1 MQSISALI
9 LFSSVA
15 HSYATVDTDR
25 MVDMALDRA
34 FQGDH
39 LADMDDTTLAKATA
53 PGTQPMNMIS
63 VTPGQ
68 SRVRTQVPAMK
79 VPAMSS
85 SNAQRMSHRSP
96 SAVFPTTKTDANWG
110 HGQVQTQA
118 MHARHAV
125 TAGTPAARGQPIVKA
140 TAPAGA
146 PVVAVVGFS
155 GGVGTCLIA
164 AMERIGLPVF
174 AKVSSKGMELEG
186 EDKKDLDWDYLN
198 GKLLAAAKAKGVLPV
213 VVDVTASGAVQEL
226 YEGWLKQGIS
236 VAAANKGIFAGDEAK
251 YEALL
256 AAAAAEPKAYL
267 LHEAT
272 VGAGLPI
279 ISTIKDLVGSSH
291 TVEKME
297 GLMSGT
303 LAFVLGEVA
312 GGKKKLS
319 EAVSEAKALGYTE
332 PDPRDDLNG
341 MDVARKSVILAR
353 VAGLKGVDITKLAV
367 ESLVPESLRDC
378 SVDEFMAGLP
388 KFDDDFAKKVA
399 AVEAKGDRLHYAG
412 AVDMKAGKVTV
423 GPQGFAPEHPFNSA
437 GPDNLVAITTNF
449 YTRPLVVQGAGA
461 GGDVTATGVL
471 GDVLK
476 VRGGP

>member
-1 MQSISALI
+1 MQGLGAII
-9 LFSSVA
+9 LLSSVA

-25 MVDMALDRA
+25 MFDMALDRA
-34 FQGDH
+34 LRGDH
-39 LADMDDTTLAKATA
+39 SSDMDDTTLAKNTA
-53 PGTQPMNMIS
+53 LASSNKPVNMIS

-68 SRVRTQVPAMK
+68 SRGRVQMPVMK
-79 VPAMSS
+79 SS
-85 SNAQRMSHRSP
+85 TASRMPNQSPSNA
-96 SAVFPTTKTDANWG
+96 FPISSTHTMQG
-110 HGQVQTQA
+110 RGQVQAKAA
-118 MHARHAV
+118 MQARHAV
-125 TAGTPAARGQPIVKA
+125 TAATPARGHPVVKA

-164 AMERIGLPVF
+164 AMERIGLKPF
-174 AKVSSKGMELEG
+174 AKISSKGMELEG
-186 EDKKDLDWDYLN
+186 EDKKDLDWDYVN
-198 GKLLAAAKAKGVLPV
+198 SKLLAAAKEKGGLPV
-213 VVDVTASGAVQEL
+213 MVDVTASGAVQEL

-256 AAAAAEPKAYL
+256 SAAAAEPKAYL

-272 VGAGLPI
+272 VGAGLPV
-279 ISTIKDLVGSSH
+279 ISTIKDLVASSH
-291 TVEKME
+291 EVQKIE
-297 GLMSGT
+297 GVMSGT

-312 GGKKKLS
+312 GGKKKFS
-319 EAVSEAKALGYTE
+319 EAVAEAKALGYTE
-332 PDPRDDLNG
+332 PDPREDLNG

-353 VAGLKGVDITKLAV
+353 VAGLKGVDLSKMNV

-378 SVDEFMAGLP
+378 SVDDFMAGLP
-388 KFDDDFAKKVA
+388 KFDDEFAKKVA
-399 AVEAKGDRLHYAG
+399 DVEAKGERLHYAG

-423 GPQGFAPEHPFNSA
+423 GPLGCAGDHPFNSA
-437 GPDNLVAITTNF
+437 GPDNLVSITTNF

-476 VRGGP
+476 VRAGP

>member
-1 MQSISALI
+1 
-9 LFSSVA
+9 
-15 HSYATVDTDR
+15 
-25 MVDMALDRA
+25 
-34 FQGDH
+34 
-39 LADMDDTTLAKATA
+39 
-53 PGTQPMNMIS
+53 
-63 VTPGQ
+63 
-68 SRVRTQVPAMK
+68 
-79 VPAMSS
+79 
-85 SNAQRMSHRSP
+85 
-96 SAVFPTTKTDANWG
+96 
-110 HGQVQTQA
+110 
-118 MHARHAV
+118 
-125 TAGTPAARGQPIVKA
+125 
-140 TAPAGA
+140 
-146 PVVAVVGFS
+146 
-155 GGVGTCLIA
+155 
-164 AMERIGLPVF
+164 
-174 AKVSSKGMELEG
+174 MELEG

-198 GKLLAAAKAKGVLPV
+198 GKLLAAAKEKGVLPV

-236 VAAANKGIFAGDEAK
+236 VAAANKGIFAGDESK

-272 VGAGLPI
+272 VGAGLPV

-291 TVEKME
+291 TVEKIE
-297 GLMSGT
+297 GVMSGT

-312 GGKKKLS
+312 GGKKKFS

-332 PDPRDDLNG
+332 PDPREDLNG

-353 VAGLKGVDITKLAV
+353 VAGLKGVDLSKMNV

-388 KFDDDFAKKVA
+388 KFDDEFAKRVA
-399 AVEAKGDRLHYAG
+399 DVEAKGDRLHYAG
-412 AVDMKAGKVTV
+412 AVDMKAGKVIV
-423 GPQGFAPEHPFNSA
+423 GPLGCASDHPFNSA
-437 GPDNLVAITTNF
+437 GPDNLVSITTNF

-476 VRGGP
+476 VRAGP